1 MWRQG
6 TTSAA
11 GRVSASFAKRSRIR
25 TTSWIWI
32 EKLRSYYAGISPGRL
47 SPPAPTEL
55 PSVRSHPSDHSIF
68 TICRGSNNFHV
79 TVILHLV
86 TVVITSSATIK
97 CVRDGKKAGSEL
109 KVITE
114 AFLRTLPLRISLP
127 LPGSSQYF
135 CEFADE
141 RSSPFLIHSLTQMQ
155 AVRIVEQNHTHTY
168 TLTMWPS
175 LPHTICISHT

>member
-11 GRVSASFAKRSRIR
+11 GRVSASFAKRR

-32 EKLRSYYAGISPGRL
+32 EKLRSYYAGIKPRSPQ
-47 SPPAPTEL
+47 PPAPTEL
-55 PSVRSHPSDHSIF
+55 IDHSIF
-68 TICRGSNNFHV
+68 TFCRGSNYFHV
-79 TVILHLV
+79 AVILHLV

-97 CVRDGKKAGSEL
+97 CVRDGIKAGSEL

-141 RSSPFLIHSLTQMQ
+141 RSSPFLVHSLTQMQ
-155 AVRIVEQNHTHTY
+155 AVRIVEQNHTQCGLHFLTQSESR
-168 TLTMWPS
+168 TLEAQRPVFVFKGD
-175 LPHTICISHT
+175 L